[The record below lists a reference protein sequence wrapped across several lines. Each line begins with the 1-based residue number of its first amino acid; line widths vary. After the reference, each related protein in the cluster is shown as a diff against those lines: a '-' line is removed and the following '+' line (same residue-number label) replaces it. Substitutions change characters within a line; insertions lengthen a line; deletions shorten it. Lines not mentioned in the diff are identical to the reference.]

1 VPDVFDV
8 QTQAQKTGTKRRNGR
23 GTMSLLSAEKISKNY
38 GAKVLFSGLSLGI
51 AEGEKIGL
59 IGING
64 TGKST
69 LLKILAGLESPDTGQ
84 VVYATNTRIGCLLQ
98 NPSFDENGTVLDEVI
113 RTNSPQ
119 MKLIRDYEEVLLKAG
134 HHPADASL
142 QQQLL
147 RLTEQM
153 DRTGAWQ
160 AESMAKTI
168 LTKLGIT
175 GFEEKVATLSG
186 GQRKRV
192 ALAAALINPVELL
205 ILDEPTNQ
213 IDNQTV
219 DWLEQY
225 LKERKGALLMVTHD
239 RYFLDRVAN
248 RIFELDQGKL
258 YSYFGN
264 YSLFLAKKAEREEL
278 EQAETAKRQN
288 LFRRELAWIR
298 RGAKAR
304 TTKQQARIDRFEK
317 LQDQM
322 AEAHK
327 PGSIEITAG
336 SSRLGKKVIILE
348 GLGKS
353 FTGKPI
359 IRDLNYTFL
368 PDDRVG
374 IIGPNGI
381 GKSTLLNLITG
392 RLEPDQGRLEIG
404 PTVKLGYFTQEHLE
418 MDESLRVLEYI
429 KAQAEYIPTAAGG
442 TISATQLLERFLFP
456 SALQWSPIAKLSGG
470 EKRRLY
476 LLRILM
482 GAPNVLLL
490 DEPTNDLDIQTLR
503 VLEDYLEDFP
513 GVVITVSHDRYF
525 LDRVVDKLIVFTPD
539 KGIEYIVGNYSD
551 YLDFQNKQP
560 EINPQPNRKPGA
572 ASSKEPCQEVIRE
585 TTRPERPRKLSFKE
599 QKELE
604 GIEAVIEAA
613 EQKLAGIKQKIEQ
626 AGGDYLALQTLAADQ
641 ETTERELEELM
652 ERWAYLNEVALE
664 TGKNT
669 EK

>member
-1 VPDVFDV
+1 M
-8 QTQAQKTGTKRRNGR
+8 N
-23 GTMSLLSAEKISKNY
+23 LLSAEKISKNY
-38 GAKVLFSGLSLGI
+38 GAKVLFSELSFGI

-69 LLKILAGLESPDTGQ
+69 LLKILAGLEPADTGQ
-84 VVYATNTRIGCLLQ
+84 VTYATNTRIGCLLQ
-98 NPSFDENGTVLDEVI
+98 NPSFHEVGTVLDEVI
-113 RTNSPQ
+113 QTNSPL
-119 MKLIRDYEEVLLKAG
+119 MKLVREYEEALLKTE
-134 HHPADASL
+134 HHPGDPVF

-147 RLTEQM
+147 RLTQSM
-153 DRTGAWQ
+153 DETRAWQ
-160 AESMAKTI
+160 AESTAKTI

-175 GFEEKVATLSG
+175 EFEARVATLSG
-186 GQRKRV
+186 GQRKRLT
-192 ALAAALINPVELL
+192 LATALINPVELL

-258 YSYFGN
+258 YSYSGN

-278 EQAETAKRQN
+278 EQTESAKRQN

-304 TTKQQARIDRFEK
+304 STKQQARIGRFKK
-317 LQDQM
+317 LQGQM
-322 AEAHK
+322 ADPHN
-327 PGSIEITAG
+327 PDQIEITAG
-336 SSRLGKKVIILE
+336 ASRLGKKVIILE
-348 GLGKS
+348 QLGKS
-353 FTGKPI
+353 FAGKNI
-359 IRDLNYTFL
+359 IQDLNYTFL
-368 PDDRVG
+368 RDDRVG
-374 IIGPNGI
+374 IVGPNGI
-381 GKSTLLNLITG
+381 GKSTLLNLIAG
-392 RLEPDQGRLEIG
+392 RLQPDQGRIDIG

-418 MDESLRVLEYI
+418 MDETLRVLEYI
-429 KAQAEYIPTAAGG
+429 KAQAEYLPAATGG
-442 TISATQLLERFLFP
+442 AISAAQLLERFLFP
-456 SALQWSPIAKLSGG
+456 SALQWTPIAKLSGG
-470 EKRRLY
+470 EKRRLF

-525 LDRVVDKLIVFTPD
+525 LDRVVDKIIAFTTD
-539 KGIEYIVGNYSD
+539 KGIEHIVGDYSD
-551 YLDFQNKQP
+551 YLEYQNIPSAITEQPNIKQGAVSQKQP
-560 EINPQPNRKPGA
+560 SPQNSG
-572 ASSKEPCQEVIRE
+572 E

-604 GIEAVIEAA
+604 GIETIIEAA
-613 EQKLAGIKQKIEQ
+613 EQKLAGIKQKIDL
-626 AGGDYLALQTLAADQ
+626 AGGDYLALQALVADQ
-641 ETTERELEELM
+641 GNSERELEELM
-652 ERWAYLNEVALE
+652 ERWAYLNELALE
-664 TGKNT
+664 T
-669 EK
+669 EKK

>member
-1 VPDVFDV
+1 M
-8 QTQAQKTGTKRRNGR
+8 N
-23 GTMSLLSAEKISKNY
+23 LLSAEKISKSY
-38 GAKVLFSGLSLGI
+38 GTKVLFSELSFGI

-69 LLKILAGLESPDTGQ
+69 LLKISAGLEPSDTGQ
-84 VVYATNTRIGCLLQ
+84 VIYAANARIGCLLQ
-98 NPSFDENGTVLDEVI
+98 NPSFHEDGTVLDEVI
-113 RTNSPQ
+113 QANSPQ
-119 MKLIRDYEEVLLKAG
+119 MKLVRDYEEVLLKNEQ
-134 HHPADASL
+134 HPGDPAL

-147 RLTEQM
+147 RLTQSM
-153 DRTGAWQ
+153 DETGAWQ
-160 AESMAKTI
+160 AESTAKTI

-175 GFEEKVATLSG
+175 GFEDRVATLSG

-225 LKERKGALLMVTHD
+225 LRERKGALLMVTHD

-258 YSYFGN
+258 YSYSGN

-278 EQAETAKRQN
+278 EQAEAAKRQN

-304 TTKQQARIDRFEK
+304 STKQQARIGRFER
-317 LQDQM
+317 LQDQL
-322 AEAHK
+322 ADRRT
-327 PGSIEITAG
+327 PDQIEITAG
-336 SSRLGKKVIILE
+336 SSRLGKKIIILE
-348 GLGKS
+348 QLGKS
-353 FTGKPI
+353 FAGKKI

-368 PDDRVG
+368 RDDRVG
-374 IIGPNGI
+374 IVGPNGI
-381 GKSTLLNLITG
+381 GKSTLLNLIAG
-392 RLEPDQGRLEIG
+392 RLEPDQGRVEIG
-404 PTVKLGYFTQEHLE
+404 PTVKLGFFTQEHLE
-418 MDESLRVLEYI
+418 MDENTRVLEYI
-429 KAQAEYIPTAAGG
+429 KAQAEYLPTASGG

-456 SALQWSPIAKLSGG
+456 AALQWTPIARLSGG

-525 LDRVVDKLIVFTPD
+525 LDRVVDKIIAFTPD
-539 KGIEYIVGNYSD
+539 KGIEHIVGNYSD
-551 YLDFQNKQP
+551 YLEYQSTQPAITGQSNINQGVSSQKQP
-560 EINPQPNRKPGA
+560 PSQAPSGTA
-572 ASSKEPCQEVIRE
+572 
-585 TTRPERPRKLSFKE
+585 RPERPRKLSFKE
-599 QKELE
+599 QKELD
-604 GIEAVIEAA
+604 GIEDVIEAA
-613 EQKLAGIKQKIEQ
+613 ERKLAEIKQKIEL
-626 AGGDYLALQTLAADQ
+626 AGSDYLALQNLAVEQ
-641 ETTERELEELM
+641 ESSERELEELM
-652 ERWAYLNEVALE
+652 ERWAYLNELALE
-664 TGKNT
+664 TETRKAP
-669 EK
+669 